1 MKSILNVIINGG
13 IILVAWKV
21 FNVVSLG
28 AWYDAFIAAIIAGV
42 INLCIG
48 VGALL
53 MTMALA
59 YFGRANSSI
68 EVPFIITYAIGMVL
82 IINPLSLYF
91 ASMMMGEELF
101 SITGGALSYFLIS
114 FFMMILGIKDGE
126 KKNKTISFYAR

>member
-1 MKSILNVIINGG
+1 MKKILNILINGG

-21 FNVVSLG
+21 FHVVSLG

-42 INLCIG
+42 IDICIG
-48 VGALL
+48 VMALL

-59 YFGRANSSI
+59 YFGREDISVG
-68 EVPFIITYAIGMVL
+68 VPFIITYAIVMVL

-91 ASMMMGEELF
+91 ASMMMGELF

-114 FFMMILGIKDGE
+114 FFMMVLDIDTE
-126 KKNKTISFYAR
+126 KKNKVESFHSR

>member
-1 MKSILNVIINGG
+1 MKKILNILIYGG

-21 FNVVSLG
+21 FHVVSLEV
-28 AWYDAFIAAIIAGV
+28 WYDAFIAAIIASV

-48 VGALL
+48 VGSLL

-59 YFGRANSSI
+59 YFGRANISI

-91 ASMMMGEELF
+91 ASMMMGELF

-126 KKNKTISFYAR
+126 KKNKTTSFYAR